1 MGRVEQGYAKRVVPQ
16 ALVRQEPGLGR
27 WCILSAYR
35 GSIAHG
41 TYVPTSSPTS
51 IDDRDLLAV
60 CVPSREY
67 YLGLSEY
74 GSRGTVELKRG
85 AWDIVIYEVR
95 KMIRMLLEGNPNVL
109 SLLWVDPKHYLTT
122 AAAGR
127 LLLRS
132 RRLFVGRHVY
142 HSFAGYAESQF
153 KRMTHL
159 AFQGYMGEKRKRL
172 VEQFGYDTKNAA
184 HLIRLLRMCIEFLKD
199 GELRVTRPDA
209 AELLAIKQGQWRLE
223 RVQKEANR
231 LFVEAKRAYQRSTLP
246 EAPQRERVNRLCV
259 QIIQN
264 AWDSRKQQT

>member
-1 MGRVEQGYAKRVVPQ
+1 MGHAEQVHAKHGVPQ

-41 TYVPTSSPTS
+41 MYVPASSPTS
-51 IDDRDLLAV
+51 IDDKDLMVV

-67 YLGLSEY
+67 YVGLTEY
-74 GSRGTVELKRG
+74 GSRGTVEIKQG

-109 SLLWVDPKHYLTT
+109 SLLWVDPKHHLTVT
-122 AAAGR
+122 SAGQ

-184 HLIRLLRMCIEFLKD
+184 HLIRLLRMCIEFLTD
-199 GELRVTRPDA
+199 GELEVTRPDA

-223 RVQKEANR
+223 RVQEEADR
-231 LFVEAKRAYQRSTLP
+231 LFAQAKRAHQRSTLP
-246 EAPQRERVNRLCV
+246 EAPQHERVNRLCV
-259 QIIQN
+259 QIIQT
-264 AWDSRKQQT
+264 AWDTRKK